1 MTVTV
6 MADYA
11 KSSSVIDAGLVN
23 KMKTEAGLAYGDY
36 GAVEAEAAEEEMQ
49 EMADWD
55 DLIQVL
61 SLLALLAT
69 NTGTRGAPR
78 GSR

>member
-1 MTVTV
+1 MVSRPLGYSQVKDWWVTVTV
-6 MADYA
+6 TADYA

-23 KMKTEAGLAYGDY
+23 KMKTDAGLAYGDY
-36 GAVEAEAAEEEMQ
+36 GAVEAETAEEEMQ

-61 SLLALLAT
+61 SLLA
-69 NTGTRGAPR
+69 
-78 GSR
+78 